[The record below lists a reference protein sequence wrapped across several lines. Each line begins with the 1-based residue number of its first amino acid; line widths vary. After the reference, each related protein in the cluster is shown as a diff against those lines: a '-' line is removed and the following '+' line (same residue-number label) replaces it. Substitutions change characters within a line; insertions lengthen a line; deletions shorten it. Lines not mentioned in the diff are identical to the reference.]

1 MKSIKTIKIFFI
13 MLDPLLK
20 FFLYIYNAS
29 LTIFSNII
37 IIQFIIMY
45 QDLEAQQ
52 DTIWGK
58 IRRSLYLIVSVTLL
72 THTISVVY
80 SVMAFR

>member
-1 MKSIKTIKIFFI
+1 
-13 MLDPLLK
+13 MLSSLLK
-20 FFLYIYNAS
+20 FLFFINKAS
-29 LTIFSNII
+29 LTIFSNI

>member
-1 MKSIKTIKIFFI
+1 
-13 MLDPLLK
+13 MLSSLLK
-20 FFLYIYNAS
+20 FLFFINKAS